1 MRMTGNAQSS
11 ETELTSP
18 LFEHAEGAILPDVV
32 SISRSQICNDAAI
45 LSHAPLALRLPAQQW
60 SYGLLVPINT
70 NAIPKD
76 LNALTVKF
84 ELTIDEGNLGIAGID
99 EHLSKLTTSERF
111 LGPGRASVSLP
122 ILDIAKTKA
131 IVFRT
136 TSARSSGP
144 VVSLLDASAH
154 VPAALRLAA
163 RQHALSF
170 DLVVICAPGKTA
182 TQTVEQTILAVHP
195 SVQVRRIHFL
205 SDNSI
210 ARARVTAAATP
221 AGSLFMQIDEAYR
234 VRREIE
240 VTRDL
245 GGSVGII
252 TGVREP
258 IDCAIA
264 SIFQSLPHTL
274 PSYSALHAVGPKFI
288 SLLQEVV
295 IHAWRAALK
304 VNFSE
309 FRNPFWGNLGT
320 IDTFFAEEFL
330 PLTGIDILQHPV
342 DANAGFTVLSGGKMP
357 VLLYRVEDI
366 ARGLAQGLSAFLG
379 CPNIQLR
386 NENIASDKPYAELY
400 CEFRESFKLPRELCV
415 AIYDNVSYARHLYS
429 ESEIVRFMTRWSE

>member
-1 MRMTGNAQSS
+1 MRTAGNAESS
-11 ETELTSP
+11 EVELTSP
-18 LFEHAEGAILPDVV
+18 LFEHADGAILPDVV
-32 SISRSQICNDAAI
+32 SIGRSQTCNDAVI
-45 LSHAPLALRLPAQQW
+45 LSQVPLAVRLPAQQW
-60 SYGLLVPINT
+60 SYGLLIPINVD
-70 NAIPKD
+70 AIPKD

-84 ELTIDEGNLGIAGID
+84 DLTIHEGNLGIAGVE
-99 EHLSKLTTSERF
+99 EHASKLTTTERF

-136 TSARSSGP
+136 ASARSSGP

-163 RQHALSF
+163 RQHGLSF

-182 TQTVEQTILAVHP
+182 TQTVEQTILAMHP

-205 SDNSI
+205 SDKSI
-210 ARARVTAAATP
+210 ARARMTAAVTP

-295 IHAWRAALK
+295 VHAWQAALK

-330 PLTGIDILQHPV
+330 PLTGIDILQHPI
-342 DANAGFTVLSGGKMP
+342 DASAGFTVLSGGKMP
-357 VLLYRVEDI
+357 VLFYRVEDI
-366 ARGLAQGLSAFLG
+366 ARGLAPGLSAFLSR
-379 CPNIQLR
+379 PNIQLQ
-386 NENIASDKPYAELY
+386 NENLAGNKPYAELY
-400 CEFRESFKLPRELCV
+400 REFRGSFKIPRKLCE
-415 AIYDNVSYARHLYS
+415 AIYDNIRYARCLYS
-429 ESEIVRFMTRWSE
+429 ESEIAQFMTRWSE

>member
-1 MRMTGNAQSS
+1 
-11 ETELTSP
+11 
-18 LFEHAEGAILPDVV
+18 
-32 SISRSQICNDAAI
+32 
-45 LSHAPLALRLPAQQW
+45 
-60 SYGLLVPINT
+60 
-70 NAIPKD
+70 
-76 LNALTVKF
+76 
-84 ELTIDEGNLGIAGID
+84 
-99 EHLSKLTTSERF
+99 
-111 LGPGRASVSLP
+111 
-122 ILDIAKTKA
+122 
-131 IVFRT
+131 
-136 TSARSSGP
+136 
-144 VVSLLDASAH
+144 
-154 VPAALRLAA
+154 
-163 RQHALSF
+163 
-170 DLVVICAPGKTA
+170 
-182 TQTVEQTILAVHP
+182 
-195 SVQVRRIHFL
+195 
-205 SDNSI
+205 
-210 ARARVTAAATP
+210 
-221 AGSLFMQIDEAYR
+221 MQINEAYR

-386 NENIASDKPYAELY
+386 NENIASDKTYAELY

-415 AIYDNVSYARHLYS
+415 AIYDNISYARHFYS